1 MKLVNFTSKSCSDG
15 KEMYKKK
22 SAMHVQS
29 CCLANLNFCF
39 FDVLVAVAVVTSK
52 NQFLLYL

>member
-15 KEMYKKK
+15 KGITKK

-29 CCLANLNFCF
+29 CCLANLTFCS
-39 FDVLVAVAVVTSK
+39 FDVLVAVAVGTSK

>member
-15 KEMYKKK
+15 KEITKK

-29 CCLANLNFCF
+29 CCLANLTFCS
-39 FDVLVAVAVVTSK
+39 FDVLVAVAGGTSK